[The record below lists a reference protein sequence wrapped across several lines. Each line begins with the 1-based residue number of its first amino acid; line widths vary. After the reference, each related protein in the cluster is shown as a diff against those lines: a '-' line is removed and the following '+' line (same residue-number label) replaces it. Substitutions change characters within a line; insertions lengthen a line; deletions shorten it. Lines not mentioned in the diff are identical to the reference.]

1 MTITT
6 ATTVPG
12 ARCAELL
19 FEVGLT
25 FPSVV
30 HALMDELGFTPA
42 EATDA
47 AREARS
53 AR

>member
-1 MTITT
+1 MTIT
-6 ATTVPG
+6 TTVPG

-30 HALMDELGFTPA
+30 HALMDELQFSSA
-42 EATDA
+42 EATKAANA
-47 AREARS
+47 ARRAR
-53 AR
+53 